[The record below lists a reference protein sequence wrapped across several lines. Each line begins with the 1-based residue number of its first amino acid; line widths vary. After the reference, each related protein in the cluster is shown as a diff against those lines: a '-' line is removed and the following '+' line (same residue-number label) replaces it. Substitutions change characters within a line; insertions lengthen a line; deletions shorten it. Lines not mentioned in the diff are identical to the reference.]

1 MSSSMSAS
9 SIALLSRNL
18 RADMVLDCIQNAYV
32 ACVAVEVR
40 SSPRALTGTP
50 VENRLAD
57 LWSLFEF
64 LNPGLLGSAAVFRD
78 QTAREP
84 NGAPEDTM
92 PLLFTAPTRTLRI
105 VTH

>member
-1 MSSSMSAS
+1 
-9 SIALLSRNL
+9 
-18 RADMVLDCIQNAYV
+18 MVLDCIQNAYV

-40 SSPRALTGTP
+40 SSLRALTRTP

-84 NGAPEDTM
+84 NGARRHHAASIQCACTNTTDRDT
-92 PLLFTAPTRTLRI
+92 LTGHL
-105 VTH
+105 